1 MKKVAVIAGFVA
13 LLAMSVV
20 VVNTQAQA
28 KPEKGMVVGDVIELS
43 TYAIK
48 GSDGDNTE
56 TYKTRSEQG
65 FPVGIVEDET
75 GDVWICVFRSPAPAS
90 HLETGNKHLQ
100 EFMGKKVVVQGLKY
114 QTKGLNVIRFS
125 AISEY

>member
-1 MKKVAVIAGFVA
+1 MKKVAVIVGFVA
-13 LLAMSVV
+13 VLAMSVV
-20 VVNTQAQA
+20 VVNSQAQA
-28 KPEKGMVVGDVIELS
+28 KPEKGMVIGDVVELS

-48 GSDGDNTE
+48 GPGEGSTE

-75 GDVWICVFRSPAPAS
+75 GDVWICVYRSPAPAS
-90 HLETGNKHLQ
+90 HLETANKHLQ
-100 EFMGKKVVVQGLKY
+100 DYMGKKVVVQGLKY